1 MTPVVCYVVRSVHWQ
16 PMAVATAAG
25 SSLVLVT
32 RAVADNWQPSALLFC
47 LAAMAAAVGSAMDD
61 PASATLAGVPVAL
74 WRRKVRAGAVVVVPA
89 AGAWTMLA
97 VAVRELPT
105 SGQLTVMAAGLCTIG
120 LAVAAA
126 AARRLGPTSG
136 GLVAAPTTALVA
148 FGALAAP
155 HGWALAPGLAGMAWR
170 WALIGGV
177 AGALFAGAVR
187 DPARRDPSPRRR
199 AHRDGQ
205 MGGRGDVPGWSP
217 VAPDRPRQRRG
228 PFPSRRPSGD
238 PAHAR
243 PPSSTRT
250 ARTPT
255 RRPVGE

>member
-1 MTPVVCYVVRSVHWQ
+1 MTSLARYVVRSVHWQ

-32 RAVADNWQPSALLFC
+32 RAVSDNWQPSALLFC

-74 WRRKVRAGAVVVVPA
+74 WRRRVRAGAVVVVPA
-89 AGAWTMLA
+89 AGVWTTLA

-105 SGQLTVMAAGLCTIG
+105 TAQLTVMAAGLWAIG

-148 FGALAAP
+148 FGAVAAP
-155 HGWALAPGLAGMAWR
+155 HGWALAPGLAGMASR

-187 DPARRDPSPRRR
+187 DPARRGVSGRR

-205 MGGRGDVPGWSP
+205 AGGRGDVPDWVP
-217 VAPDRPRQRRG
+217 VAPDRPRRRRG
-228 PFPSRRPSGD
+228 PFPPRRPSGRPGACSSAVD
-238 PAHAR
+238 PHR
-243 PPSSTRT
+243 PER
-250 ARTPT
+250 
-255 RRPVGE
+255 